1 VRIRKEISG
10 YYASG
15 IESVRL
21 ETDVFHYPDELKEEI
36 LEAGFQLKK
45 IHPVES
51 FGGLLP
57 NFCELWEDRGYR
69 KLLLDSIRQIED
81 DPVLLGMTS
90 HLLAVA
96 GK

>member
-1 VRIRKEISG
+1 MRIRKEIGG

-21 ETDVFHYPDELKEEI
+21 ETVFFHHPDELKEEI

-45 IHPVES
+45 ILPVES

-57 NFCELWEDRGYR
+57 NFCE
-69 KLLLDSIRQIED
+69 
-81 DPVLLGMTS
+81 
-90 HLLAVA
+90 
-96 GK
+96 